1 MTSCSSIIIRFLFVF
16 VLLVSG
22 ACKNPEGQQKLTYP
36 PRQIRTVERNE
47 PKLEPPGGEGK
58 NYVPGEIMVKFQAGT
73 SEKTI
78 QAITGELHLETIR
91 IVSKP
96 DLYLMKILDGSP
108 VESVLERL
116 HKLEEVESAE
126 PNYMR
131 TTK

>member
-1 MTSCSSIIIRFLFVF
+1 MTSCKSIIRFFFVF
-16 VLLVSG
+16 VLLVSS
-22 ACKNPEGQQKLTYP
+22 ACSKPEGQQKLTYP
-36 PRQIRTVERNE
+36 PREVRTAEGNE

-58 NYVPGEIMVKFQAGT
+58 NYVPGEIMIKFHAGT
-73 SEKTI
+73 SEKAI
-78 QAITGELHLETIR
+78 QEIMRELHLETIR

>member
-1 MTSCSSIIIRFLFVF
+1 MKSCKSIIRFLFVF

-22 ACKNPEGQQKLTYP
+22 ACNKPEGQQKLTYP
-36 PRQIRTVERNE
+36 PRETRTVERNE
-47 PKLEPPGGEGK
+47 PKLEPAGGEGK
-58 NYVPGEIMVKFQAGT
+58 NYVPGEIMVKFHGGA

-78 QAITGELHLETIR
+78 QEIMRELHLETIR

-96 DLYLMKILDGSP
+96 DLYLMKILDGSS
-108 VESVLERL
+108 VENVLERL
-116 HKLEEVESAE
+116 HNYEEVKYAE

>member
-1 MTSCSSIIIRFLFVF
+1 
-16 VLLVSG
+16 
-22 ACKNPEGQQKLTYP
+22 
-36 PRQIRTVERNE
+36 
-47 PKLEPPGGEGK
+47 
-58 NYVPGEIMVKFQAGT
+58 MVKFQAGT

-96 DLYLMKILDGSP
+96 DLYLMKILDGSS

-116 HKLEEVESAE
+116 HNLEEVEYAE

>member
-1 MTSCSSIIIRFLFVF
+1 MTSWNSIIRFLFVF

-22 ACKNPEGQQKLTYP
+22 ACKNPEGQQKSTYP
-36 PRQIRTVERNE
+36 PEGIKTVERNE
-47 PKLEPPGGEGK
+47 PKLEPAGGERK
-58 NYVPGEIMVKFQAGT
+58 NYVPGEIMVKFHTGT

-78 QAITGELHLETIR
+78 QAIMRELHLETIR

-96 DLYLMKILDGSP
+96 NLYLMRIVDGSS

-116 HKLEEVESAE
+116 HSYEEVKYAE